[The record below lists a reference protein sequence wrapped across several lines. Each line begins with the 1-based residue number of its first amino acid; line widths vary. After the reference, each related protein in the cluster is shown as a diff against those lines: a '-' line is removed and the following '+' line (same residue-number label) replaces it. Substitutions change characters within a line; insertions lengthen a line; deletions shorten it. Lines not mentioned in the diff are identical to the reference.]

1 MRVTASP
8 DATSSRNGQ
17 DVARHEGDVRLE
29 SGRKAGAVDQAVAR
43 RRRPGVTRELL
54 EVDRLSTR
62 EAVKRG
68 KRRHHRLLEEIVALN
83 VLVVAPWRGGVLKEE
98 GEVERAVAHGC
109 DEVLHRAL
117 GDSDL
122 ELWLGGPHPSTM
134 TSGTIVAMALGNA
147 PTARCRRSSPT
158 RAPSCSVARRKRP
171 ETASA
176 CCSR

>member
-1 MRVTASP
+1 MPLTARGRDPLEAPGEQAAGEGHREPGRHELSE
-8 DATSSRNGQ
+8 RQ
-17 DVARHEGDVRLE
+17 DVARHEGDVWLE

-109 DEVLHRAL
+109 DEVR
-117 GDSDL
+117 
-122 ELWLGGPHPSTM
+122 PSR
-134 TSGTIVAMALGNA
+134 
-147 PTARCRRSSPT
+147 PRRQ
-158 RAPSCSVARRKRP
+158 
-171 ETASA
+171 
-176 CCSR
+176 